1 MLKGFS
7 EEADGKAWGRSFEPG
22 RELAD
27 CSMDKYSAMT
37 ERPGALE
44 DNRDPVLFAS
54 LLRES
59 RSRVFGYLLALVQN
73 LSDAEDLYQ
82 QTALVLWEKFNQYE
96 PGSEFGTWAA
106 SVAHFCAVNF
116 LRRQSR
122 RQTLFSDAVL
132 ARMVETQATIRDS
145 EVSARSEALK
155 RCLETLSTN
164 HRRLLMLRYHGEYSM
179 QQIAK
184 QESRTVGALHA
195 ALSRIR
201 KALLSCIEHRIAS
214 EAV

>member
-1 MLKGFS
+1 MDLPS
-7 EEADGKAWGRSFEPG
+7 AMSGRS
-22 RELAD
+22 D
-27 CSMDKYSAMT
+27 
-37 ERPGALE
+37 ALE
-44 DNRDPVLFAS
+44 DERDPVRFAA

-82 QTALVLWEKFNQYE
+82 HTALVLWEKFLQYE
-96 PGSEFGTWAA
+96 PSTDFGTWAT
-106 SVAHFCAVNF
+106 SVAHYTAVNF

-122 RQTLFSDAVL
+122 RRMILNEAVL
-132 ARMVETQATIRDS
+132 GRLIETQASIRDT

-155 RCLETLSTN
+155 RCLETLSSN
-164 HRRLLMLRYHGEYSM
+164 HRRLLLLRYHGEHSM
-179 QQIAK
+179 EQIAT
-184 QESRTVGALHA
+184 QERRSVGSLYV

-201 KALLSCIEHRIAS
+201 KSLLSCIEKQVAG

>member
-1 MLKGFS
+1 
-7 EEADGKAWGRSFEPG
+7 
-22 RELAD
+22 
-27 CSMDKYSAMT
+27 MDILTAMM
-37 ERPGALE
+37 ERPDSLKDE
-44 DNRDPVLFAS
+44 RDPVLFAA

-59 RSRVFGYLLALVQN
+59 RSRVFGYLLSLVQN

-82 QTALVLWEKFNQYE
+82 QTALVLWEKFSQYE
-96 PGSEFGTWAA
+96 SGSDFGTWAA
-106 SVAHFCAVNF
+106 SIAHYCAINF

-122 RQTLFSDAVL
+122 RRMLFNDAVL
-132 ARMVETQATIRDS
+132 ARMIEAQATIRDS
-145 EVSARSEALK
+145 EISARSEALK
-155 RCLETLSTN
+155 RCLETLSSN

-184 QESRTVGALHA
+184 QESRSVGALYV

-201 KALLSCIEHRIAS
+201 KALLSCIEQRIAG